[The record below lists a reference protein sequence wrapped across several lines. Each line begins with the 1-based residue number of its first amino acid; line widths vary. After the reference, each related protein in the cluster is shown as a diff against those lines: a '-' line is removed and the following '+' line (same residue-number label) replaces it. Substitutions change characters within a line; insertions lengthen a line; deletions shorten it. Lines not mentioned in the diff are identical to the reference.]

1 MEQDEFPIRAY
12 GRTELAVCYFPHLNS
27 QAAYRKLQQWIDHYP
42 HLRERLEATSSKA
55 GSHFL
60 QSPLPDVHAG
70 AGADDCGSHRGAL
83 SAPRGSVIS
92 SPFGGS

>member
-42 HLRERLEATSSKA
+42 HLRERLEAT
-55 GSHFL
+55 
-60 QSPLPDVHAG
+60 
-70 AGADDCGSHRGAL
+70 
-83 SAPRGSVIS
+83 PRCRMYMPVQVRMIVEAIGE
-92 SPFGGS
+92 P

>member
-42 HLRERLEATSSKA
+42 HLRERLIPAA
-55 GSHFL
+55 GCTCRCR
-60 QSPLPDVHAG
+60 
-70 AGADDCGSHRGAL
+70 CG
-83 SAPRGSVIS
+83 
-92 SPFGGS
+92 